1 MTRGI
6 VVHNGDYSED
16 RRLMGRVEMV
26 PILFFPFPNRHQ
38 NPLIR
43 ECSWRTVM

>member
-6 VVHNGDYSED
+6 VVHNRDYSED

-26 PILFFPFPNRHQ
+26 PILFFFPFRIVIKSH
-38 NPLIR
+38 
-43 ECSWRTVM
+43 

>member
-6 VVHNGDYSED
+6 VVHNRDYSED

-26 PILFFPFPNRHQ
+26 PILFFS
-38 NPLIR
+38 LS
-43 ECSWRTVM
+43 ESSSKATDS